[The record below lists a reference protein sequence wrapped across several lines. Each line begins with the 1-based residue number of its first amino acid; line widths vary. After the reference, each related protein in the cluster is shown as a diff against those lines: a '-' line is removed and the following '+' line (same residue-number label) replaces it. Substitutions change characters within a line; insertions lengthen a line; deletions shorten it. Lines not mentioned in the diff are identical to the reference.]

1 MCAVQADMSKSE
13 DDDDYEENEE
23 DAGVPGDEG
32 ARELRRRR
40 KLGLEE
46 EVDRL
51 RAQVN
56 SVNAFTVQELQKK
69 VSHRHGP
76 WPDLTIRLIL
86 VAL

>member
-1 MCAVQADMSKSE
+1 MSKGE
-13 DDDDYEENEE
+13 DDDEYEEGEE
-23 DAGVPGDEG
+23 GTSVPGDEG

-56 SVNAFTVQELQKK
+56 SANAFTVQELQKK
-69 VSHRHGP
+69 VRHTSHTGL
-76 WPDLTIRLIL
+76 DFIIRIEDPPSVHRACL
-86 VAL
+86 